1 MVDYHYENLLW
12 KISVNSNPRSNCIFT
27 EERLGCF
34 MSRDYHWGST
44 VFSEESLTHTC
55 SRIGRSKASNS
66 IFYKTQKA
74 KFDSS
79 TDRQHDTSL
88 IFIKYGRNP
97 EQTFN

>member
-1 MVDYHYENLLW
+1 MVDNHYENLLW
-12 KISVNSNPRSNCIFT
+12 KISVNSNPRSNHIFT

-34 MSRDYHWGST
+34 VSRDYHWGST
-44 VFSEESLTHTC
+44 VFSEESLAHTC
-55 SRIGRSKASNS
+55 SRIGRSEASNS

-79 TDRQHDTSL
+79 TDRQHVSSL
-88 IFIKYGRNP
+88 IFIKYGRNL